1 MRKLLEQAVL
11 EHCEKL
17 KDTLAEA
24 LSVGVVSLDMYRK
37 VYQTINIM
45 EDKVESVDDVDLI
58 SYLTTTVEQTG
69 HILGFMARAKKGSS
83 E

>member
-24 LSVGVVSLDMYRK
+24 LSVGVVTLDMYRK
-37 VYQTINIM
+37 VYQTISIM
-45 EDKVESVDDVDLI
+45 EDKVESADDIDLI
-58 SYLTTTVEQTG
+58 SCLTTTVEQTG
-69 HILGFMARAKKGSS
+69 HILGFMERATKRK
-83 E
+83 